1 MKQLHQSRKHLVVH
15 LVVVAVSMKIEVLE
29 KKHYASVSKIYKEGL
44 ATGIASF
51 ETSIPEWENWDEKFL
66 KQCRYVALI
75 KNEVVAWCSLTSVSK
90 REVYKGVAEDTI
102 YVSKLHQGKGI
113 GKKLL
118 QHLINESEKA
128 GFWTLQAGIFAE
140 NKVSIKLH
148 KDYGFRMVGLR
159 KRIAKREEKWHD
171 IALMERRSLKIN

>member
-1 MKQLHQSRKHLVVH
+1 MLLVA
-15 LVVVAVSMKIEVLE
+15 VAVSMKIEALE
-29 KKHYASVSKIYKEGL
+29 KKHYASVSKIYYEGL

-51 ETSIPEWENWDEKFL
+51 ETKIPEWENWDEKFL

-75 KNEVVAWCSLTSVSK
+75 KNEVVAWCSLSAVSK

-102 YVSKLHQGKGI
+102 YVSKLYQGKGI
-113 GKKLL
+113 GKELL

-128 GFWTLQAGIFAE
+128 GFWTLQAGIFSE

-148 KDYGFRMVGLR
+148 EDCGFRIVGLR
-159 KRIAKREEKWHD
+159 ESIAKREGKWHD
-171 IALMERRSLKIN
+171 IALMERRSLKVN